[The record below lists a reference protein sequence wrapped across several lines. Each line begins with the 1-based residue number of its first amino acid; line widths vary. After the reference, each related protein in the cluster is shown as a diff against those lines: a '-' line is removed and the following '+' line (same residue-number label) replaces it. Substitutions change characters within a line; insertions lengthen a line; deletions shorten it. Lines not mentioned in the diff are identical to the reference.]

1 MFLVG
6 TASAKAIINA
16 PIELINI
23 GEWMFTLK
31 SEEYAACAEG
41 HQGAAQGHLVSGKRF
56 SVNLEIVA
64 DMFMI
69 QHYIE
74 KVAERDHVVGFSPN
88 SVFFLNDTDYVISQI
103 TWDLKVTKLDDAR
116 CELSCSVISESENEA
131 FVTQLNAMLK
141 DVPPEHTPLQQH
153 IAEETPLFGKDIERK
168 ALAGV
173 WSSQ

>member
-16 PIELINI
+16 PIESVNL

-41 HQGAAQGHLVSGKRF
+41 HQGAVQGHLVSGKRF

-103 TWDLKVTKLDDAR
+103 TWDLKLAKLDDAR

-131 FVTQLNAMLK
+131 FVTQLNEVLK

-153 IAEETPLFGKDIERK
+153 ISEETPLFGKDIERK

-173 WSSQ
+173 WRS